1 MERENNTS
9 YDDKMEMLSDSFL
22 GLYTIIYSVST
33 TVKKQTMLS
42 ILYNITVKR
51 QKCLIITI
59 PNLADKKVV
68 APFPPENNNLHYF
81 YAQRKT
87 HGFFNASQFSL
98 ST

>member
-1 MERENNTS
+1 
-9 YDDKMEMLSDSFL
+9 MEMLSDSFL

-33 TVKKQTMLS
+33 IKKQTMLS

-51 QKCLIITI
+51 QKCLIIAI

-68 APFPPENNNLHYF
+68 APLPP
-81 YAQRKT
+81 RKEQFT
-87 HGFFNASQFSL
+87 LFFMLKEKLMDFLMPSQFSI